1 MKYQQVHTDTGYLIS
16 MPHDENGYYCTNC
29 AFLLGWHPPYDLSGH
44 PSCNICP
51 RCKVE
56 FGCDDGRPDSL
67 RDTMSE
73 GEYQNQLRKKLLDKM
88 SWEESLLNEMSS
100 ILKIDMVAFKA
111 KYFQNDE

>member
-1 MKYQQVHTDTGYLIS
+1 MKYLKIHTESGYLVSI
-16 MPHDENGYYCTNC
+16 PYDENVFYCPICALSHGSFSPYGMDGY
-29 AFLLGWHPPYDLSGH
+29 
-44 PSCNICP
+44 PSFNICP

-67 RDTMSE
+67 RETMSE
-73 GEYQNQLRKKLLDKM
+73 EEYQNQLRKKLLDKM